1 MKIKKL
7 EYDIEE
13 NFFFFFVPQTIEEIQ
28 AEKEKNILNI

>member
-1 MKIKKL
+1 MKIKKS

-13 NFFFFFVPQTIEEIQ
+13 ILFFFVPQTIEEIQ